1 MTEMAMLAGSVDTFY
16 FMFVGALVF
25 FMQAGFGMLEAGS
38 VRTKNTRNIL
48 LKNLLDACVGALI
61 WWAWGFAT
69 AYETGTGGNTFIG
82 STKDAKG
89 FFAEGWAGKNEH
101 ATGYTFAAWFF
112 QYVFAAAAATIVSG
126 AVAERAQLLAYL
138 IYTTVITGLIY
149 PVVVH
154 WVWDGNGWASCFN
167 SNTDSA
173 KGPLLGGQV
182 DFAGSGVVHM
192 TGGVSAL
199 VAAAVIGPR
208 SGRFEGGG
216 RVGKPVPIKGHSSVL
231 QVLGTFILW
240 LGWYGFNPGSTLGI
254 TPAGYAQAAARV
266 VVTTTLSAAAGG
278 ITVCLLEKMLGSKT
292 WDVGAVCNGI
302 LGGLVSITAGC
313 SVTYPW
319 AAAIIGVLGGF
330 VYFGSSKMVL
340 KIMKVDDPLDAF
352 AVHGACGFWG
362 CIATALFSAP
372 AFAYYGELAGTDCNS
387 DCAGVGLFYGC
398 GCLMGVTLAALFAEI
413 VWVGGM
419 TFLMFFILK
428 MAGILRVSQ
437 EVEEAGMDVSKHGG
451 SAYEDAAK
459 STTSS

>member
-1 MTEMAMLAGSVDTFY
+1 M
-16 FMFVGALVF
+16 
-25 FMQAGFGMLEAGS
+25 
-38 VRTKNTRNIL
+38 
-48 LKNLLDACVGALI
+48 
-61 WWAWGFAT
+61 
-69 AYETGTGGNTFIG
+69 
-82 STKDAKG
+82 
-89 FFAEGWAGKNEH
+89 
-101 ATGYTFAAWFF
+101 
-112 QYVFAAAAATIVSG
+112 SG

-167 SNTDSA
+167 SHTDDKKA
-173 KGPLLGGQV
+173 LLGGQI

-192 TGGVSAL
+192 TGGVAAL
-199 VAAAVIGPR
+199 VGAAVIGPR

-254 TPAGYAQAAARV
+254 TPSGYAQAAARS
-266 VVTTTLSAAAGG
+266 VVTTTLSAASGG

-319 AAAIIGVLGGF
+319 AAALIGFLGGF
-330 VYFGSSKMVL
+330 VYFGSSKLVL
-340 KIMKVDDPLDAF
+340 KVCKIDDPLDAF

-372 AFAYYGELAGTDCNS
+372 AFAYYASGVTASDCNS

-398 GCLMGVTLAALFAEI
+398 GCLMGVTVAALLAEI
-413 VWVGGM
+413 VWVGSM
-419 TFLMFFILK
+419 TFMMFFILK